1 MSQHTPQQLQI
12 FLDIATEA
20 AMAAGAILKDY
31 WGKLDEVEEKG
42 RPGD

>member
-1 MSQHTPQQLQI
+1 MEMTNLQV

-20 AMAAGAILKDY
+20 ALAAGVILQDYLGKVEDAIS
-31 WGKLDEVEEKG
+31 EKG